1 MCYQISEY
9 DCGYAAL
16 ANAIARAANRE
27 EVPARLVR
35 RLHQLSC
42 DELERGTSASAMRQ
56 FVDAVE
62 LLDGCPLRA
71 MTVTGNQ
78 CSVRSG
84 GPIVHCVEHGGSAV
98 LNVWSG
104 GEGHYVTAVGTTRNS
119 AGVPCLEIA
128 DPYLKDPSRYG
139 YGSPDPDVAYFE
151 SGDGHRPCLPLIGYN
166 VAVPFE
172 RLNRSTRE
180 DYAMINA
187 ANRGRYDDPDVGEA
201 YLFWKEA

>member
-16 ANAIARAANRE
+16 ANAIACAAGRE

-42 DELERGTSASAMRQ
+42 DELERGTSAASMRL

-62 LLDGCPLRA
+62 LLDGCPFRA
-71 MTVTGNQ
+71 MTVTGSQ

-104 GEGHYVTAVGTTRNS
+104 GEGHYVTAVGVTSN
-119 AGVPCLEIA
+119 ANGNPCLEIA
-128 DPYLKDPSRYG
+128 DPYIKDKARYG
-139 YGSPDPDVAYFE
+139 YGTDCDDVVYMDVV
-151 SGDGHRPCLPLIGYN
+151 GRPVLPALGYN

-172 RLNRSTRE
+172 RINRSTRE
-180 DYAMINA
+180 DYVMRSR
-187 ANRGRYDDPDVGEA
+187 ANSGDEYPEVGEA